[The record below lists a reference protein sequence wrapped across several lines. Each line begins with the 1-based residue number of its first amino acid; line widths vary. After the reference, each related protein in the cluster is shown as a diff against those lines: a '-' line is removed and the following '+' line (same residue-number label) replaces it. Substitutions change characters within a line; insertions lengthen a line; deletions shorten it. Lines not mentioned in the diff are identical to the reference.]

1 MLPSRPGCI
10 WKPPNMM
17 FQRFFAVA
25 LALSLPLIISG
36 QALAQSIF
44 VPAEYRDVVMTMD
57 TIGKVVPAESAEIS
71 PTRNMVIEKFL
82 VGPGQIVRKGQKL
95 AEISLKSVAQE
106 LQYLKPY
113 REILR
118 RNVELTKINLEV
130 ANQKLDRTT
139 ILANKGIVKA
149 ADLDRAKGE
158 ASGAQ
163 RGYESSLAQLAEIE
177 AKLAEVDKRLE
188 EIALVSPLDGFVA
201 QMAINPKQMS
211 GLYGARSGSV
221 LMRIDRPGLYLIQV
235 KMSDRDFLRLKDFPK
250 CEVRL
255 PHTTPI
261 SCSLIPPDGIP
272 ERSAQSVVAL
282 FTVAARFE
290 FAVGAKM
297 DRHIP
302 KGIEGTL
309 CLSAATPQTRLLVPW
324 NAVDVEPGK
333 TFIHKKVGDI
343 LERVPVTLGWRDAF
357 HVEVLD
363 GIKSGD
369 LVEAKI
375 WPPMRIKS

>member
-1 MLPSRPGCI
+1 
-10 WKPPNMM
+10 MM

-149 ADLDRAKGE
+149 ADLDRADKALEANIAAPLNRELAALSEAQDRVVE
-158 ASGAQ
+158 ASERLARRAADLSVRVEQGGKHVAGFAALYRRLDDGRFDDWLAAAAAQ
-163 RGYESSLAQLAEIE
+163 ADVVVG
-177 AKLAEVDKRLE
+177 KLQASHE
-188 EIALVSPLDGFVA
+188 
-201 QMAINPKQMS
+201 
-211 GLYGARSGSV
+211 
-221 LMRIDRPGLYLIQV
+221 
-235 KMSDRDFLRLKDFPK
+235 
-250 CEVRL
+250 
-255 PHTTPI
+255 
-261 SCSLIPPDGIP
+261 
-272 ERSAQSVVAL
+272 
-282 FTVAARFE
+282 
-290 FAVGAKM
+290 
-297 DRHIP
+297 
-302 KGIEGTL
+302 
-309 CLSAATPQTRLLVPW
+309 LLQQ
-324 NAVDVEPGK
+324 
-333 TFIHKKVGDI
+333 
-343 LERVPVTLGWRDAF
+343 
-357 HVEVLD
+357 
-363 GIKSGD
+363 
-369 LVEAKI
+369 
-375 WPPMRIKS
+375 